1 MKCIDDIDVKDKT
14 IVLRIDIN
22 SPVENGKPILSKKI
36 KQHSKTIK
44 ELSERGAKLIVLSHQ
59 GREGDDTFISLEG
72 HSELMSKLI
81 GQEIGFCDWD
91 SDYVSASKELKSGDI
106 LFLDNTRFLDYET
119 EHASP
124 EEHAQTELVK
134 KIAGVA
140 DYFVLDA
147 LAIAHRSHASVVGFT
162 HVLKSFAGPLLK
174 KEIGALNKTN
184 VCEKPRVLI
193 LGGSKTKDSI
203 KLMKNML
210 KHKEVETVLLGG
222 IIGELFLKAA
232 GVNLG
237 KTEEWLKEKEF
248 FQFLDLA
255 KELIDIYDQQIV
267 YPADVAVEENSQRK
281 EIDVEDLPVENIIFD
296 IGEKTSNLYDVFIK
310 RAKLI
315 VYNGPMGMYENP
327 KFALGTKRLVQSIV
341 NSEAYSVLGG
351 GDTETAVNTLGFDSD
366 QFSHVSMAGKACLKY
381 LSGDKLA
388 GLEALEHN
396 NGNNGIEKPKW
407 ME

>member
-1 MKCIDDIDVKDKT
+1 MRCIDEVDVKNKT

-44 ELSERGAKLIVLSHQ
+44 ELSEKGAKQVVLSHQ
-59 GREGDDTFISLEG
+59 GRKGDDTFISLEG
-72 HSELMSKLI
+72 HAELMSKLI
-81 GQEIGFCDWD
+81 GKRISFCAWD
-91 SDYVSASKELKSGDI
+91 EDYVSEIKELTAGDI

-119 EHASP
+119 KENSP
-124 EEHAQTELVK
+124 EEHAKTELVK
-134 KIAGVA
+134 KIAPVA

-162 HVLKSFAGPLLK
+162 PVLKSFAGPLLK
-174 KEIGALNKTN
+174 KEMEALNKTN

-222 IIGELFLKAA
+222 IIGELFLKAS
-232 GVNLG
+232 GTDLG
-237 KTEEWLKEKEF
+237 KKEEWLKEKEF

-255 KELIDIYDQQIV
+255 KELIETHDQQIV
-267 YPADVAVEENSQRK
+267 YPADVAVEENTQRK
-281 EIDVEDLPVENIIFD
+281 EIDVENLPSENMIFD
-296 IGEKTSNLYDVFIK
+296 IGERTSNLYEVFIK

-315 VYNGPMGMYENP
+315 IYNGPMGMYENP
-327 KFALGTKRLVQSIV
+327 RFALGTKRLAQSIV
-341 NSEAYSVLGG
+341 DSEAYSVLGG
-351 GDTETAVNTLGFDSD
+351 GDTETAVNELGFDSEE
-366 QFSHVSMAGKACLKY
+366 FSHVSMAGKACLKY

-388 GLEALEHN
+388 GLEALEQN
-396 NGNNGIEKPKW
+396 NGAGCIEKPKW
-407 ME
+407 MK